1 MADNDAGQQPQDD
14 GGEPPRTTL
23 EEHERTY
30 ERFLGLTKWAVAVV
44 ALVLIGM
51 ALFLL

>member
-1 MADNDAGQQPQDD
+1 MAGDDADHTPHDD
-14 GGEPPRTTL
+14 GGGPPRTDF
-23 EEHERTY
+23 EEHQRTY
-30 ERFLGLTKWAVAVV
+30 ERFLGLIKWAVAVV